1 MKNLIFV
8 TMMIAMTLGLA
19 SCEKDIYADA
29 WDNGGTTPDPTYE
42 LTTDHIS
49 AELAG
54 NKILDDHK
62 AILKKDGQA
71 IEEHTYTAT
80 HEIRTNKVTLKRAI
94 AEELQNS
101 TISYVDDKFDLA
113 GTMMVA
119 TVTLQ
124 NCDKV
129 YFNENGKTYC
139 HSKFVEDGA
148 VAALT
153 CCTPQPSVLKVK
165 NLNGNILY
173 ADMVISDRESIE
185 YPVEII
191 VTDDDVR
198 TVDYSD
204 ATVISADEVELI
216 KTVKVNGSVVENS
229 PIRVAYHAT
238 LECGEMVTTNDL
250 TQLAYGANA
259 NVSNGTAMIS
269 MNIVSF
275 TASVDMPTTVT
286 FVDEGSTH
294 TAKVVYN
301 SLYVTSNGDIK
312 VVDNSAENI
321 DIMNTCFFK
330 LVCDGIDMAADTK
343 EIRQT
348 LRVYA
353 EFEKEENGIVYI
365 ILHEKED
372 IRFTAPSGISL
383 VAGEDQTKIAETL
396 ELSSHVNNPGNWT
409 ATKTST
415 VNNVKFTSFSRQDVF
430 YYTNGISNTVKV
442 IKNDNFVVV
451 YNGHEYGVEMS
462 EVAVS
467 GAAPVAGNVTT
478 DNVYKTRP
486 YTLVYTASRNAVKS
500 SDETVIT
507 LKKAVVPYTI
517 EGYKLVRAD
526 QTDRYD
532 SNRKIWN
539 ATPICAWFESLSD
552 KNNTL
557 FVAYDETT
565 GAEIYRE
572 NTSSKTLP
580 AMPLAMVFDMNTKSF
595 VGGSVLIEENAY
607 SYYSFDKSIFTA
619 VSSVSTATSE
629 EIRRS
634 PYRGSGSYS
643 IEDETTSFDLE
654 NGSKLILK

>member
-8 TMMIAMTLGLA
+8 TMMIAMTLGFA
-19 SCEKDIYADA
+19 SCEKDIIAEG
-29 WDNGGTTPDPTYE
+29 WDNGGTPTPDPDTYE
-42 LTTDHIS
+42 LITEHVG

-54 NKILDDHK
+54 SKVLDDHD
-62 AILKKDGQA
+62 AILLKNDEE
-71 IEEHTYTAT
+71 IERHAYVAEHKINVS
-80 HEIRTNKVTLKRAI
+80 EVTLKRAI

-101 TISYVDDKFDLA
+101 TISYVDGKFDLA

-153 CCTPQPSVLKVK
+153 CCTPQPSVLKIK
-165 NLNGNILY
+165 NISGNILY
-173 ADMVISDRESIE
+173 ADMVISDRESFE
-185 YPVEII
+185 YPVEISI
-191 VTDDDVR
+191 VENDVR
-198 TVDYSD
+198 TVEYSD
-204 ATVISADEVELI
+204 ATIISADEVEII
-216 KTVKVNGSVVENS
+216 KTIKVNGSVVETS

-238 LECGEMVTTNDL
+238 LECGGIEDAEEL
-250 TQLAYGANA
+250 TQLAYGADA
-259 NVSNGTAMIS
+259 NVTNGTANVV

-275 TASVDMPTTVT
+275 TASVDMPATVS
-286 FVDEGSTH
+286 FEDEGSAH
-294 TAKVVYN
+294 TARVIYDD
-301 SLYVTSNGDIK
+301 LYVTSNGDIK

-321 DIMNTCFFK
+321 DILNTAYFK
-330 LVCDGIDMAADTK
+330 LVCDNIDMAADTK

-383 VAGEDQTKIAETL
+383 VAGEDQTKIVETL

-409 ATKTST
+409 ETKTST

-442 IKNDNFVVV
+442 TKNDNFVVV

-467 GAAPVAGNVTT
+467 GTAPVAGNVTT

-486 YTLVYTASRNAVKS
+486 YTLNYTASRNAVKS

-532 SNRKIWN
+532 SNRTDWN
-539 ATPICAWFESLSD
+539 ATPICAWFESLTD

-572 NTSSKTLP
+572 NTSGKNLP
-580 AMPLAMVFDMNTKSF
+580 TMPLAMVYKNGTF
-595 VGGSVLIEENAY
+595 VAGSVLIEENVY
-607 SYYSFDKSIFTA
+607 TYYTIDHTYYTA
-619 VSSVSTATSE
+619 VSAVSTSTTAKL
-629 EIRRS
+629 RN
-634 PYRGSGSYS
+634 PYQGSGVYDS
-643 IEDETTSFDLE
+643 EDETITFELA
-654 NGSKLILK
+654 NNSKLILK